1 MLDGSVAS
9 NGWIYYKY
17 TVPASHTSITVEAME
32 METQGYVNLYIK
44 RGAPPTLLD
53 SDYSDLITAKY
64 HNLYFQLDGTQGDL
78 DFYIGVYGTT
88 FIPLQAVASF
98 RITAYSPPI

>member
-1 MLDGSVAS
+1 
-9 NGWIYYKY
+9 
-17 TVPASHTSITVEAME
+17 ME
-32 METQGYVNLYIK
+32 VNTQGYVNLFIK

-53 SDYSDLITAKY
+53 SDYSDLTTAKY

-78 DFYIGVYGTT
+78 DFFIGVYGTT
-88 FIPLQAVASF
+88 FISLQGAATF